1 MIQNVFN
8 ECPQLIGV
16 KVAEE
21 YKIIEADLKSGWVI
35 PDNNDISMDK
45 KPTKKSGIDYYM
57 FYSINK
63 NIDELIDWLQEEV
76 IKPNVEN
83 EQKQRLLKQKVT
95 ELKEMFQSSSLEDLE
110 KLRFTSEE
118 DTLKIIPKEV
128 KDEKQ
133 EETQLSFT
141 ELEEKI
147 LKT

>member
-16 KVAEE
+16 KVADE
-21 YKIIEADLKSGWVI
+21 YKIIEADLKSGWTI
-35 PDNNDISMDK
+35 PNNNDISMDK

-118 DTLKIIPKEV
+118 DALKIIPKEV

-133 EETQLSFT
+133 EETELSFD

-147 LKT
+147 VKT